1 MIILEG
7 EIMMDSKQAFKRFL
21 VLWVGE
27 LISAIGSGL
36 SSFGLGVYVFQKTG
50 KASATALIT
59 LLAFVPSLLLS
70 APAGVLADRY
80 DRRLLM
86 ILGDSLSVIGLVFIW
101 VCMLQGDASIWQIGI
116 GVAVSSIFAAL
127 MEPAYKATITDL
139 LDEED
144 YTKASG
150 LVQMAGASKF
160 LISPMLAGAL
170 LSVWDVKLL
179 LLIDICTFFVTV
191 ASTFAVK
198 KGIAAKPIAT
208 KEPMLEAL
216 KGGWRE
222 VTSNKGVFILV
233 CMTSILTFFMGFI
246 QTLAMPMLLAFT
258 TSTVAGMME
267 TIMAVGMLVSSF
279 AIGVMKIEK
288 GYVKLLCGSLALSGS
303 FMMLFGLRENLV
315 LIGVVGFGFFA
326 TLPFANASLDYLVRT
341 HIQNEV
347 QGRAWGLIG
356 LISQLGYVV
365 AYATCGI
372 LADYVFTPLLLEEGY
387 LAGSVGKLIGV
398 GSGRGTGFLIMVAGM
413 LLTLASILLY
423 QIKSVQQLEEH
434 E

>member
-1 MIILEG
+1 
-7 EIMMDSKQAFKRFL
+7 MMDSKQAFKRFL

-50 KASATALIT
+50 KASAMALVT
-59 LLAFVPSLLLS
+59 LLAFVPSLVLS

-101 VCMLQGDASIWQIGI
+101 GCMLKGEASIWQIGI

-160 LISPMLAGAL
+160 LISPVLAGAL
-170 LSVWDVKLL
+170 LSISDVKLL
-179 LLIDICTFFVTV
+179 LLLDICTFFVTV
-191 ASTFAVK
+191 ASTLAVK

-208 KEPMLEAL
+208 QDEPMFEAL
-216 KGGWRE
+216 KGGWKE
-222 VTSNKGVFILV
+222 VTANKGVFILV
-233 CMTSILTFFMGFI
+233 CMTSLLTFFMGFI

-258 TSTVAGMME
+258 TSTVAGIME

-279 AIGVMKIEK
+279 MIGIMKIEK
-288 GYVKLLCGSLALSGS
+288 GYVKLLCGSLALSGG
-303 FMMLFGLRENLV
+303 FMMLFGLRENII
-315 LIGVVGFGFFA
+315 LISIVGFGFFA

-372 LADYVFTPLLLEEGY
+372 LADYIFTPLLLEEGY

-413 LLTLASILLY
+413 LLALAAIGLY

-434 E
+434 